1 MFNSSLP
8 ELDQSHYY
16 GKAKRDFYVESLEG
30 PIPSKARSSAYELQ
44 NACPLKSKK
53 DDYSEHYL
61 FPNIK
66 HKVSSEPMTTI
77 KSNEELLVEDGNNDS
92 LYPDGGL
99 RAYSVVLGSFLC
111 CFTLFGLMNS
121 IGAIESYVVSNQL
134 KNVSVS
140 TVSWIFSLYM
150 FVSLFL
156 GLFVGPLYD
165 SFGSMWLLLI
175 GSIFVFVGLITCGI
189 STTVVQFIF
198 SFGICTG
205 MGTGLMMF
213 SAVSTISSWFS
224 KKKRSFAIGAAQSGG
239 SVGGVVFPIMLRYL
253 YQKYGFNWAMRIMAF
268 FNLGVD
274 ILGAVLARD
283 RLKEIREKTGEI
295 DKRTVPQ
302 KLMDSVDLNAFKEK
316 KFTALSCALFMNEF
330 SLLIVLTYI
339 SSYAMVHGI
348 SQAESFNMLTI
359 LNAAG
364 ILGKFIPSYFADKY
378 GTFNLMIL
386 MSSLLTFSLF
396 VVWYPFGKYRA
407 GIYVFICLFGFG
419 CASVYTLTGAT
430 VSTITKKTKDFG
442 KRYGAAYAFIS
453 FGNLISLPI
462 SGAFIKKQDATDYD
476 KMVLFAAATCCSAT
490 VLFIIARYT
499 VVGRC
504 MKVFI

>member
-189 STTVVQFIF
+189 STTFRNLHWYGNWLDDVFGCIHNFKLVQQ
-198 SFGICTG
+198 
-205 MGTGLMMF
+205 
-213 SAVSTISSWFS
+213 
-224 KKKRSFAIGAAQSGG
+224 KKRSFAIGAAQSGG